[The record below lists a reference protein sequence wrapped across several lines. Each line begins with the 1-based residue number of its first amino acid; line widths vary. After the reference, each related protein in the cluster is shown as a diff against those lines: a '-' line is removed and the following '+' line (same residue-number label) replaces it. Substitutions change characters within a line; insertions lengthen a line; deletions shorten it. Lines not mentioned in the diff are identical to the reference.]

1 MRRAVLLALG
11 LLWLQS
17 TAARA
22 DEAPIKPGEC
32 AAGAPCDV
40 AEPGAHAAPPVAA
53 PEAASGAAAASPAAA
68 GKPAGQLEMPA
79 AVAAVPPPAKDGFA
93 TIGFRNDVGKKLRL
107 VEARFIVDGGAAH
120 TVVGPEPGKS
130 YVIFSGETKPG
141 PHTVTTRLVYQGDRR
156 VFSYMNGF
164 TINVEADQVLVAPPN
179 RPVNFTIVG
188 AENRGMTV
196 PLDRRL
202 QVKVEEGA
210 PAR

>member
-1 MRRAVLLALG
+1 MRRAVLILG
-11 LLWLQS
+11 LLGLQ

-22 DEAPIKPGEC
+22 DEAPIKP
-32 AAGAPCDV
+32 AACGDETPCDV
-40 AEPGAHAAPPVAA
+40 VEPDAHGAPPDAT
-53 PEAASGAAAASPAAA
+53 SGATAVRPSAADQH
-68 GKPAGQLEMPA
+68 AGQLALPA
-79 AVAAVPPPAKDGFA
+79 AVAAVPPPTTDAFA

-107 VEARFIVDGGAAH
+107 VEARFIVDGGDAH

-130 YVIFSGETKPG
+130 YVIFSGATKPG

-179 RPVNFTIVG
+179 RPVSFTIVG

-202 QVKVEEGA
+202 VVKVEEGPRA
-210 PAR
+210 H